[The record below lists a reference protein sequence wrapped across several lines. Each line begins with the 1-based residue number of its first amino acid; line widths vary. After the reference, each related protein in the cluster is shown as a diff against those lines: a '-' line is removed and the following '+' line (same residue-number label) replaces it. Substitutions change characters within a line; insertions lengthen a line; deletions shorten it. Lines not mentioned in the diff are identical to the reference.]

1 MYGEKFF
8 RGDSA
13 VIKYN
18 VIKNVETI
26 NEIIQIETNAQEMI
40 KDAKREQ
47 AELPQ
52 KIAEI
57 LDTYKNKYH
66 EETAEKIKFARV
78 LENEMTKEKI
88 DLIYKNHDEK
98 LEKLKKISDEN
109 MNSWVEKIYSFVLTP
124 TEIE

>member
-1 MYGEKFF
+1 M
-8 RGDSA
+8 
-13 VIKYN
+13 IKYN

-47 AELPQ
+47 EELPQ